1 MLRSLLFK
9 KLEQKEQDMI
19 NHYKYLHQYP
29 EPSFNEAKT
38 SQYIESFIMT
48 KMLSYINVLVEIMD

>member
-19 NHYKYLHQYP
+19 KHYQYLHQYP
-29 EPSFNEAKT
+29 EPSFNEVKT
-38 SQYIESFIMT
+38 SQYI
-48 KMLSYINVLVEIMD
+48 